1 MIENK
6 LQIALWEEINAHF
19 LTQGIF
25 RITKQLST
33 KQLYDINRFG
43 SIEITQ
49 NALQKFNENKELNNL
64 FLTNSIF
71 DYSNVSIVDKLNYDD
86 RGEFLGI
93 IFQDNIIAFLQKLN
107 QARIR

>member
-6 LQIALWEEINAHF
+6 LQIALLEEINAHF

-25 RITKQLST
+25 RITKQLSI
-33 KQLYDINRFG
+33 KQLHDISRFG

-49 NALQKFNENKELNNL
+49 NALQKFNEHTELNNL
-64 FLTNSIF
+64 FLTDSIF
-71 DYSNVSIVDKLNYDD
+71 NYSNVSIIDKLNYDD

-93 IFQDNIIAFLQKLN
+93 IFQDNTMIFLQKLN
-107 QARIR
+107 QVRIR